1 MSGPGIIIRF
11 RTSMT
16 MWSALLRVLN
26 PPSETRAM
34 GFAGLAPIDAFLQRR
49 RVPVIAGTLAVVILA
64 SPLLAFLPFDFNPL
78 HLQNPK
84 AEAVATYLELRHD
97 PQTGANAVEVIKPDL
112 AAAEA
117 SAKRLAELP
126 EVAQTRT
133 VANFVPDD
141 QPQKL
146 GFIRQIAAAIGPAL
160 RPKQMQPPPSDTD
173 NVATLRLTAQ
183 TLSQFAALGG
193 AGGEAAKRLSELLA
207 QLAQA
212 DPAARQRVE
221 AAVVVPL
228 NLSL

>member
-97 PQTGANAVEVIKPDL
+97 PQTRANAGGVVKPAA

-117 SAKRLAELP
+117 
-126 EVAQTRT
+126 
-133 VANFVPDD
+133 
-141 QPQKL
+141 
-146 GFIRQIAAAIGPAL
+146 
-160 RPKQMQPPPSDTD
+160 
-173 NVATLRLTAQ
+173 
-183 TLSQFAALGG
+183 
-193 AGGEAAKRLSELLA
+193 
-207 QLAQA
+207 
-212 DPAARQRVE
+212 
-221 AAVVVPL
+221 
-228 NLSL
+228 